1 MKREIDFVKFNPT
14 QNMTILIEDDN
25 VVQDYEKIATKIM
38 AYDSVYGE
46 QVGFV
51 KTPLNKK
58 ASALLRMAGGEF
70 CGNACMALGTLKAF
84 EQELDIDEKVDI
96 VLEVSG
102 TDSLIVC
109 QVRRTAHKYCCQLNM
124 PIPTTLEQTTLHYEG
139 SELSVTFV
147 IYREAIHLIINVDGI
162 TDSLKD
168 KAESLARLLGGNL
181 NTHLIG
187 VLMYNPISNELAPL
201 IYVPHLDSMM
211 WERGCGSGTAS
222 IGAYLTWKNKRK
234 TVAEISQPGGT
245 ITVSGNYLAGEIR
258 HLNIEGSVELVAK
271 GTAYIDV

>member
-14 QNMTILIEDDN
+14 QNMTILIDDSN

-38 AYDSVYGE
+38 AYENVYGE
-46 QVGFV
+46 QVGFI

-70 CGNACMALGTLKAF
+70 CGNACMALGTLKAV
-84 EQELDIDEKVDI
+84 EQGLELNETLDI
-96 VLEVSG
+96 VLEVTG
-102 TDSLIVC
+102 TDHLITC
-109 QVRRTAHKYCCQLNM
+109 QVRRTPHKYYCQLNM

-147 IYREAIHLIINVDGI
+147 TYREAIHLIIEADTFN
-162 TDSLKD
+162 DSLKD
-168 KAESLARLLGGNL
+168 KAESLARLLGGTL

-187 VLMYNPISNELAPL
+187 ILMYNPISNELAPL
-201 IYVPHLDSMM
+201 IYVPHLDSMI

-234 TVAEISQPGGT
+234 TVADISQPGGS
-245 ITVSGNYLAGEIR
+245 ITVSGDYLAGEIR
-258 HLNIEGSVELVAK
+258 DLNIEGSVELVAK
-271 GTAYIDV
+271 GTAYIDL

>member
-14 QNMTILIEDDN
+14 QNMTILIADSN

-38 AYDSVYGE
+38 AYENVYGE
-46 QVGFV
+46 QVGFI

-70 CGNACMALGTLKAF
+70 CGNACMALSTLKAV
-84 EQELDIDEKVDI
+84 EQGLDLNETLDV
-96 VLEVSG
+96 VLEVTG
-102 TDSLIVC
+102 TDHLITC
-109 QVRRTAHKYCCQLNM
+109 QVRRTTHKYYCQLNM
-124 PIPTTLEQTTLHYEG
+124 PLPTTLEQTTLHYEG

-147 IYREAIHLIINVDGI
+147 TYREAIHLIIEADTFN
-162 TDSLKD
+162 DSLKD
-168 KAESLARLLGGNL
+168 KAESLARLLGGTL

-187 VLMYNPISNELAPL
+187 ILMYNPISNELAPL
-201 IYVPHLDSMM
+201 IYVPHLDSMI

-234 TVAEISQPGGT
+234 TVADISQPGGS
-245 ITVSGNYLAGEIR
+245 ITVSGDYLAGEIR
-258 HLNIEGSVELVAK
+258 DLNIEGSVELVAK
-271 GTAYIDV
+271 GTAYIDL